1 MVCFFFQ
8 AEDGIRD
15 GHVTGVQTCALPIS
29 GKVSPQK
36 EDDRHVFVTVET
48 TWLNEVGDLETANVT
63 GPAIILNYPPKDWSR
78 YGRSEER
85 RVGKECRA
93 GWSAEE

>member
-1 MVCFFFQ
+1 MWQLISPIGGRVVSQ
-8 AEDGIRD
+8 
-15 GHVTGVQTCALPIS
+15 VTQRQPNDKEVKT